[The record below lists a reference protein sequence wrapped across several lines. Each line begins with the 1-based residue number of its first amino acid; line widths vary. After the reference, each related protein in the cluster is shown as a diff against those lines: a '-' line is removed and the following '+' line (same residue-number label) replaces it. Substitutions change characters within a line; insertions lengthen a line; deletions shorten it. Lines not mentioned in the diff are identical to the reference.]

1 MTDQSSE
8 SPAEA
13 ASRFSLEETAR
24 LVGGFQWLEMQM
36 FEILG
41 SWVKTVPENPVKLR
55 LGADCY
61 HHSWHAEMWQQRLPE
76 LREMAAD
83 GFVAPA
89 SPRVEAAVA
98 AIREPQGRDQTLEKL
113 VGAYRVLIP
122 YKISMYTDHLRK
134 ASPVSD
140 GPIIRTLTLAL
151 TDEMA
156 DWREGE
162 MLIRSL
168 ITHPD
173 EAVRAGSHQGRLD
186 ALLVSATLAS

>member
-1 MTDQSSE
+1 MTEQSPE
-8 SPAEA
+8 NPVEA
-13 ASRFSLEETAR
+13 PLGFSLEEMAR
-24 LVGGFQWLEMQM
+24 RVGGYQWLEMQM

-41 SWVKTVPENPVKLR
+41 SWVKTIPENPVKLR

-76 LREMAAD
+76 LREMPID
-83 GFVAPA
+83 RLVAPF
-89 SPRVEAAVA
+89 SPQIAACVEAV
-98 AIREPQGRDQTLEKL
+98 RETQGQDQTLEKL
-113 VGAYRVLIP
+113 VGAYRVLVP

-140 GPIIRTLTLAL
+140 GPIIRILTLAL

-162 MLIRSL
+162 LLIRSL
-168 ITHPD
+168 MIRPD
-173 EAVRAGSHQGRLD
+173 DALRAAAHQGRLE
-186 ALLVSATLAS
+186 ALLVTPR

>member
-1 MTDQSSE
+1 MTDQRPE
-8 SPAEA
+8 TPVEA
-13 ASRFSLEETAR
+13 TLGFSLEEMAR
-24 LVGGFQWLEMQM
+24 RVGGYQWLEMQM

-41 SWVKTVPENPVKLR
+41 SWVKTIPEHPVKLR

-61 HHSWHAEMWQQRLPE
+61 HHSWHAELWQQRLPE
-76 LREMAAD
+76 LRELAVD
-83 GFVAPA
+83 RLVAPV
-89 SPRVEAAVA
+89 SPQLMACVAAV
-98 AIREPQGRDQTLEKL
+98 REPQGQDQTLEKL

-134 ASPVSD
+134 ASLVSD

-151 TDEMA
+151 NDEMD

-168 ITHPD
+168 ITRPD
-173 EAVRAGSHQGRLD
+173 DAVRAAAHQGRLD
-186 ALLVSATLAS
+186 ALLASATLAS